1 MSETELVTISQK
13 AVDKVKEFSKNES
26 KDNPGLRVYV
36 AGGGCAGLTYGMSL
50 EDKDSQDDIII
61 ETEGLK
67 LFIDPFSA
75 KYLQGSSIDY
85 VESLESSGFKINNPN
100 VSSTC
105 ACGKSVSV

>member
-1 MSETELVTISQK
+1 M
-13 AVDKVKEFSKNES
+13 
-26 KDNPGLRVYV
+26 RVYV